1 MKTQKTLL
9 LVILCLQLGLF
20 IVPMIE
26 RAQATPVTFTI
37 TLPEATTYYTQGLD
51 VRATNTTSNIEWA
64 RMRYNNGSWSSNY
77 TMSWDA
83 GNSWWEY
90 ETAADFWLATD
101 DYQVQVIFNSTDAE
115 QADQSVSM
123 TIDTTPTFT
132 ISHPQSRAY
141 TDIRVPVQYSVPG
154 SDSEPWNVW
163 DGSAWVYSSNQ
174 TGEVASGLDWDTS
187 YTLYAYAVDGVGTS
201 VVDSSRTFS
210 VGSKQ
215 GAAGPRPETPSE
227 PTPVIAIPI
236 EGLIEWIKAN
246 ILLSIVLIGGGLY
259 LYSRR
264 KKEQR

>member
-1 MKTQKTLL
+1 MKTRKLL
-9 LVILCLQLGLF
+9 LVVFCLQLGLF
-20 IVPMIE
+20 IAPMIE

-37 TLPEATTYYTQGLD
+37 TLPDATTYYTQGLD
-51 VRATNTTSNIEWA
+51 VRATNSTNNVQWA

-77 TMSWDA
+77 TMTWDA

-90 ETAADFWLATD
+90 ETAATFWLATD

-141 TDIRVPVQYSVPG
+141 TDNRVAIEYSVPG
-154 SDSEPWNVW
+154 SASEPWNIW

-201 VVDSSRTFS
+201 VVDSSRAFS

-215 GAAGPRPETPSE
+215 GAAGPRPETPAE

-236 EGLIEWIKAN
+236 EGFIKWIKTN
-246 ILLSIVLIGGGLY
+246 MLLSVILIGGGLF
-259 LYSRR
+259 LYNRHR
-264 KKEQR
+264 KQKG